1 MEKIEIE
8 NAKRDMRKG
17 LLEFTVLLI
26 ISRGKVYAS
35 EIIEKLKEADL
46 IVVEGTLYPLLSRLK
61 AGGLVNYAWEES
73 PSGPPRKYYELTEEG
88 RGSLRLLK
96 ESWESLSRSLQ
107 SLIGQ

>member
-1 MEKIEIE
+1 MENIEIE

-26 ISRGKVYAS
+26 ISRGKIYVS
-35 EIIEKLKEADL
+35 EIIEKLKDADL

-61 AGGLVNYAWEES
+61 TNGLLKYNWEES

-88 RGSLRLLK
+88 QNYLKLLRDSWDSLNNSLK
-96 ESWESLSRSLQ
+96 
-107 SLIGQ
+107 SLIG

>member
-35 EIIEKLKEADL
+35 EIIEKLKGADL
-46 IVVEGTLYPLLSRLK
+46 IIVEGTLYPLLSRLK
-61 AGGLVNYAWEES
+61 TNGLLKYNWEES
-73 PSGPPRKYYELTEEG
+73 PSGPPRKYYELTDEG
-88 RGSLRLLK
+88 QNYLKLLR
-96 ESWESLSRSLQ
+96 ESWESLNNSLK
-107 SLIGQ
+107 SLIG